1 MNCLIDQVIDS
12 YLRQSQRIET
22 IKKYIWQKYRINIDA
37 KSIKERIK
45 MLRMNYGPTIKFL
58 GLLAYSL

>member
-12 YLRQSQRIET
+12 YLRQGQRIET
-22 IKKYIWQKYRINIDA
+22 IKKYRINIDA

-45 MLRMNYGPTIKFL
+45 MLRMNYGL
-58 GLLAYSL
+58 R

>member
-12 YLRQSQRIET
+12 YLRQGQRIET

-45 MLRMNYGPTIKFL
+45 LLRMNYGL
-58 GLLAYSL
+58 R